1 MHYSFFLSCDF
12 SFPVKM
18 GDGSRVLLAHSP
30 GHMSIMGMMVI
41 LLFIL
46 SLSVIT

>member
-1 MHYSFFLSCDF
+1 MYFSIFFPCDF
-12 SFPVKM
+12 SFRVMM
-18 GDGSRVLLAHSP
+18 GDGSRVLLARSP
-30 GHMSIMGMMVI
+30 GHMSYMGMMVI

>member
-1 MHYSFFLSCDF
+1 MYYSIFFPCDF
-12 SFPVKM
+12 SFRVMM
-18 GDGSRVLLAHSP
+18 GDGSRGLLARSP
-30 GHMSIMGMMVI
+30 GHMSYTGMMVI